1 MGQSDSSAEAKTRPD
16 KFELNGNKDH
26 PELKGGGGLQKRN
39 SMDGQNISSQD
50 GSITTTSAV
59 DISVK
64 DKESDVK
71 AGCELEE
78 RKKPQKRDAV
88 DKESGSSSEL
98 SKISLV
104 KTESK
109 NQKKSEEVCHIL
121 GKEER
126 KQIIR
131 TQDTQ
136 NISFHASPRSKT
148 ATGLINVKETES
160 KDKLGCN
167 LDDAKEEENR
177 LKYLMNPNIT
187 PSFMA
192 IISPTNTH
200 HRPKRIPL
208 DVNAVP
214 WIKKEED
221 ESSTPI
227 FVPSTRIEV
236 NPVDEGYYEGVS
248 RLGLTDDSRYL
259 SELHT
264 LIRDQLELFS
274 ATDDI
279 ITSTNAGRRKATVRG
294 KVGLRCV
301 HCAKAVLSHPVGKH
315 TWPAAS
321 ISFPANIEGIYPVCT
336 QKPKLHFEF
345 CPYMPQEIKSKMYSL
360 THDCNGNSIARQNLG
375 NSLNSPV
382 GATIYYQVAAKR
394 IGLVNVNGGMR
405 FSRDLKLEPLS
416 FESVCAE
423 VESSHKVNK
432 ILPQV
437 PVEAKTDD
445 STSKLVADDESAR
458 VLADAISEKD
468 SNNILGQSHDSK
480 IVTDFVFLLLRQMTI
495 CHVGNSDFLSRGK
508 KSAVMQIGFAG
519 FCCRHCVYANP
530 SRVENSCRSFT
541 SAPDNLASAVTN
553 AFYLHLKKCPFTP
566 LPIRKAVVEYK
577 RLHSRQMTLFPHG
590 SQRRLFHM
598 IWARLRAADLSA
610 EEMNRRLKNSPAVVM
625 QQKVIP
631 TYLPYSKS
639 DVAPENVPSNKVTYE
654 KETLETNNQRGES
667 FTVCKDEETCT
678 LLKAAVENTDYAA
691 NDNLILGSDRHLV
704 TDFIFFMMRNMKVA
718 HPTTHD
724 FRRGRRNTKL
734 AGICCKHCHDQD
746 ISASLT
752 GRSFPSQADNL
763 ASSFNTSLYQHMLR
777 CVYVPDNIKRVV
789 QQLKKIHSEQCS
801 QLRFGSQRKFFN
813 LVFERLKAVKIPQF
827 ETEFTASETQMDH
840 QLLELGFF
848 RISPVLVECTR
859 CRRIPVSL
867 RAPNSV
873 LAGIFNDY
881 TALIKH
887 KSQCTG
893 NKYSL
898 HRVCGVMSEIMTSN
912 PNVTLD
918 HLKNDK
924 FREIV
929 KRLVGVA
936 ASPNIHDFFTSGVVH
951 MLSRMR
957 GLVAQTDYHEDKGII
972 AEEHQFPVEVDFESI
987 ESFFR
992 SWAEDIEGLD

>member
-1 MGQSDSSAEAKTRPD
+1 MGQGDSSAKAAKTRPD
-16 KFELNGNKDH
+16 EFELNGNKDY
-26 PELKGGGGLQKRN
+26 PELEGGGDLQKRN
-39 SMDGQNISSQD
+39 NMDGQNISSQD
-50 GSITTTSAV
+50 GSSATTSAV

-64 DKESDVK
+64 DKESGVK
-71 AGCELEE
+71 VVRELEE
-78 RKKPQKRDAV
+78 RKKPQKRDVV

-98 SKISLV
+98 SKISV
-104 KTESK
+104 VNTESK
-109 NQKKSEEVCHIL
+109 TQKKSEERKHVMRIED
-121 GKEER
+121 KEDM
-126 KQIIR
+126 KI
-131 TQDTQ
+131 
-136 NISFHASPRSKT
+136 
-148 ATGLINVKETES
+148 
-160 KDKLGCN
+160 
-167 LDDAKEEENR
+167 R

-192 IISPTNTH
+192 IISPKNTH
-200 HRPKRIPL
+200 HHPKRIPL
-208 DVNAVP
+208 DVNAYLGLG
-214 WIKKEED
+214 KKRKRD

-227 FVPSTRIEV
+227 FVPSARIEV

-248 RLGLTDDSRYL
+248 RLGLPDDSRYL
-259 SELHT
+259 SELHC

-274 ATDDI
+274 ANDDI
-279 ITSTNAGRRKATVRG
+279 MTSTNAGRRKATVRG

-345 CPYMPQEIKSKMYSL
+345 CPYMPQEIKIKMYSL

-375 NSLNSPV
+375 ISVNSPV
-382 GATIYYQVAAKR
+382 GATIYYQIAAKR
-394 IGLVNVNGGMR
+394 IGLVNVNGGIR

-423 VESSHKVNK
+423 VEGSSRKVNK

-437 PVEAKTDD
+437 PVEAKSIDL
-445 STSKLVADDESAR
+445 TSKLVADDESAR

-468 SNNILGQSHDSK
+468 SNNILGQSDDSK

-598 IWARLRAADLSA
+598 IWARLRAADLSS

-639 DVAPENVPSNKVTYE
+639 DVAPENVPSNEVTNG
-654 KETLETNNQRGES
+654 KEMLESNNHRGES
-667 FTVCKDEETCT
+667 FTVCKDEETCA

-691 NDNLILGSDRHLV
+691 NDNLILASDRHLV

-789 QQLKKIHSEQCS
+789 QHLKKIHSEQCS

-813 LVFERLKAVKIPQF
+813 LVFERLKAVKIHQF
-827 ETEFTASETQMDH
+827 ETEFTASEMQMDH

-873 LAGIFNDY
+873 LAGTFNDY

-887 KSQCTG
+887 KSQCIG
-893 NKYSL
+893 NRYSL
-898 HRVCGVMSEIMTSN
+898 HRVCGVMSEIITSN
-912 PNVTLD
+912 PNITLD

-957 GLVAQTDYHEDKGII
+957 GLVAQTDYNADGII
-972 AEEHQFPVEVDFESI
+972 AEEHQFPVEVSFESI

-992 SWAEDIEGLD
+992 SWAEDVEGLDSSLKSNKIFLNYFQLISPSFSLPSKNDKEASP